1 MRHRTAINGAYLVK
15 GGEQY
20 RKSIVEARKAG
31 DEASQAYSLGFLA
44 GLYETEGRY
53 AEALQ
58 LSRAALELAQKN
70 SLPDAV
76 YQWQWLV
83 GRLHNLLGDRDRAI
97 DSYQTAI
104 SNLQSIRNDLAI
116 VYGNVNSPTTF
127 RDSVGPIY
135 YGWRLILKKPMT
147 RRMPRHG
154 LSCCPRAA
162 KRSRH

>member
-1 MRHRTAINGAYLVK
+1 MNSAGHIWSRAGAVSQVHCRGAQ
-15 GGEQY
+15 GGRRGE
-20 RKSIVEARKAG
+20 SGLFAWL
-31 DEASQAYSLGFLA
+31 SA

-58 LSRAALELAQKN
+58 LSRAALDLAQKN

-104 SNLQSIRNDLAI
+104 SNLQTIRNDLAI

-135 YGWRLILKKPMT
+135 YELADLILKKPMI
-147 RRMPRHG
+147 RRMPQHA
-154 LSCCPRAA
+154 LSCCLRLA
-162 KRSRH
+162 KRSRR